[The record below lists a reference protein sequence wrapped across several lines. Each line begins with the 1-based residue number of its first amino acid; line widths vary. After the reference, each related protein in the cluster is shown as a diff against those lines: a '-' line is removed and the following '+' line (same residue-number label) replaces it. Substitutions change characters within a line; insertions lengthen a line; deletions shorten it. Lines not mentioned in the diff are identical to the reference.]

1 MEEITSV
8 DVSYQPIELCK
19 LLKIANMVGGG
30 GEAKI
35 VISEG
40 YVYVNGEVEF
50 QKRKKIYHQDI
61 VEFNGEVIEV
71 ICSEPVLNP
80 EEKKALKV
88 AKAIKA
94 EQSIKAK
101 QEAQK
106 EANKNKARA
115 KTHKKPSNNKN
126 KNQLNNPIKNQD
138 EINEPASPFGK
149 RKRISF

>member
-1 MEEITSV
+1 MEEITQV

-61 VEFNGEVIEV
+61 VEFNGEAIAVS
-71 ICSEPVLNP
+71 CSEPVLNAT
-80 EEKKALKV
+80 EQKALKA
-88 AKAIKA
+88 AKVLKA
-94 EQSIKAK
+94 EESLKRNKKAQKTSIKSKPK
-101 QEAQK
+101 Q
-106 EANKNKARA
+106 NK
-115 KTHKKPSNNKN
+115 KTVNNHNNEVIQQPVPSG
-126 KNQLNNPIKNQD
+126 Q
-138 EINEPASPFGK
+138 